1 MKFISHQ
8 VIYTSKLS
16 SEQKALLDNALS
28 PKYGYEVGLEF
39 ESLPYG
45 EGSLSKSIDEETMIL
60 HHDKHHK
67 KYFDN
72 MTAILDENPEL
83 KKKYSLIEL
92 LRNLDEIPK
101 NSREKFKNNA
111 GGHFNHEFYWNLMSP
126 KPQVEPKGDLKEMID
141 KQFGSFSKFKEEFVQ
156 TALDLFGS
164 GWVWLCFD
172 NSGKLRLGPFA
183 NQNNPHI
190 EKCGIPLVGCDVWE
204 HAYYLKYKNDR
215 EAYVNAW
222 FDVVDWAFPEKI
234 LGEIK

>member
-1 MKFISHQ
+1 MTELINEIRDHQ
-8 VIYTSKLS
+8 FKYYVLDQPTITDAQFDELLRKL
-16 SEQKALLDNALS
+16 Q
-28 PKYGYEVGLEF
+28 VLE
-39 ESLPYG
+39 
-45 EGSLSKSIDEETMIL
+45 
-60 HHDKHHK
+60 DK
-67 KYFDN
+67 
-72 MTAILDENPEL
+72 NPEL
-83 KKKYSLIEL
+83 KKYSLIEL
-92 LRNLDEIPK
+92 LRDLDKIPK
-101 NSREKFKNNA
+101 DSREKFKNNA

-126 KPQVEPKGDLKEMID
+126 KPQLEPKGELKTLID
-141 KQFGSFSKFKEEFVQ
+141 KKYGSFTDFKKEFVQ

-164 GWVWLCFD
+164 GWVWLCYD
-172 NSGKLRLGPFA
+172 NNGKLRLGPFP

>member
-8 VIYTSKLS
+8 VIYSTKLTSG
-16 SEQKALLDNALS
+16 QKALLEKLLS
-28 PKYGYEVGLEF
+28 PKNGYEVSLEF
-39 ESLPYG
+39 QDLPYG
-45 EGSLSKSIDEETMIL
+45 ESSLSKSIDEETMTL

-72 MTAILDENPEL
+72 MIAILDENPEL
-83 KKKYSLIEL
+83 KKYSLIEL
-92 LRNLDEIPK
+92 LRDLDKIPK
-101 NSREKFKNNA
+101 DSREKFKNNA

-126 KPQVEPKGDLKEMID
+126 KPQLEPQGELKILID
-141 KQFGSFSKFKEEFVQ
+141 KKYGSFTDFKKEFVQ

-164 GWVWLCFD
+164 GWVWLCYD
-172 NSGKLRLGPFA
+172 NNGKLRLGPFP

>member
-1 MKFISHQ
+1 MNFVTNQ
-8 VIYTSKLS
+8 VIFSKNLS
-16 SEQKALLDNALS
+16 ASQKDILDKAFGKS
-28 PKYGYEVGLEF
+28 DGFAVEYKF
-39 ESLPYG
+39 EKLPYG
-45 EGSLSKSIDEETMIL
+45 ENALYKSIDEETMIL

-67 KYFDN
+67 KYFEN

-126 KPQVEPKGDLKEMID
+126 KPQNKPEGKLKTLID
-141 KQFGSFSKFKEEFVQ
+141 KEFGSFENFKEEFVK

-164 GWVWLCFD
+164 GWVWLCIND
-172 NSGKLRLGPFA
+172 NKLKLGGFP

-215 EAYVNAW
+215 ESYVKAW

-234 LGEIK
+234 LGELK

>member
-8 VIYTSKLS
+8 VIYSTQLTSG
-16 SEQKALLDNALS
+16 QKALLEKLLS
-28 PKYGYEVGLEF
+28 PKNGYEVSLEF
-39 ESLPYG
+39 QDLPYG
-45 EGSLSKSIDEETMIL
+45 ESSLSKSIDEETMTL

-83 KKKYSLIEL
+83 KKYSLIEL
-92 LRNLDEIPK
+92 LRDLDKIPK
-101 NSREKFKNNA
+101 DSREKFKNNA

-126 KPQVEPKGDLKEMID
+126 KPQLEPQGELETLID
-141 KQFGSFSKFKEEFVQ
+141 NKYGSFTDFKKEFVQ

-164 GWVWLCFD
+164 GWVWLCYD
-172 NSGKLRLGPFA
+172 NNGKLRLGPFP

>member
-8 VIYTSKLS
+8 VIYSTQLTSG
-16 SEQKALLDNALS
+16 QKALLEKLLS
-28 PKYGYEVGLEF
+28 PKNGYEVSLEF
-39 ESLPYG
+39 QDLPYG
-45 EGSLSKSIDEETMIL
+45 ESSLSKSIDEETMTL

-83 KKKYSLIEL
+83 KKYNLIEL
-92 LRNLDEIPK
+92 LRDLDNIPIDC
-101 NSREKFKNNA
+101 REKFKNNA

-126 KPQVEPKGDLKEMID
+126 KPQLEPQGELKTLID
-141 KQFGSFSKFKEEFVQ
+141 KKYGSFTDFKKEFVQ

-164 GWVWLCFD
+164 GWVWLCYD
-172 NSGKLRLGPFA
+172 NNGKLRLGPFP

>member
-8 VIYTSKLS
+8 VIYSTQLTSG
-16 SEQKALLDNALS
+16 QKALLEKLLS
-28 PKYGYEVGLEF
+28 PKNGYEVGLEF
-39 ESLPYG
+39 QDLPYG
-45 EGSLSKSIDEETMIL
+45 ESSLSKSIDEETMTL

-83 KKKYSLIEL
+83 KKYSLIEL
-92 LRNLDEIPK
+92 LRDLDKIPK
-101 NSREKFKNNA
+101 DSREKFKNNA

-126 KPQVEPKGDLKEMID
+126 KPQLEPKGELKILID
-141 KQFGSFSKFKEEFVQ
+141 KKYGSFTDFKKEFVQ

-164 GWVWLCFD
+164 GWVWLCYD
-172 NSGKLRLGPFA
+172 NNGKLRLGPFP

>member
-16 SEQKALLDNALS
+16 KEQKTQLERALNPTL
-28 PKYGYEVGLEF
+28 GYEVEMEF
-39 ESLPYG
+39 NELPYG
-45 EGSLSKSIDEETMIL
+45 ESSLSKSIDEETMNL

-72 MTAILDENPEL
+72 MMAIIDENPEL
-83 KKKYSLIEL
+83 KKHSIIDLMRDLNK
-92 LRNLDEIPK
+92 IPAK
-101 NSREKFKNNA
+101 SREKFKNNA

-126 KPQVEPKGDLKEMID
+126 KPQLEPQGDLKTLID
-141 KQFGSFSKFKEEFVQ
+141 KQFGSYSEFKKEFVQ

-164 GWVWLCFD
+164 GWVWLCYND
-172 NSGKLRLGPFA
+172 GKLKLGPFP

-190 EKCGIPLVGCDVWE
+190 EKCGIPLVGCDIWE

-215 EAYVNAW
+215 EAYVNKW
-222 FDVVDWAFPEKI
+222 FDVVNWAFPEKI

>member
-8 VIYTSKLS
+8 VIYSTQLTSG
-16 SEQKALLDNALS
+16 QKALLEKLLS
-28 PKYGYEVGLEF
+28 PKNGYEVSLEF
-39 ESLPYG
+39 QDLPYG
-45 EGSLSKSIDEETMIL
+45 ESSLSKSIDEETMTL

-83 KKKYSLIEL
+83 KKYSLIEL
-92 LRNLDEIPK
+92 LRDLDKIPK
-101 NSREKFKNNA
+101 DSREKFKNNA

-126 KPQVEPKGDLKEMID
+126 KPQLEPQGELKTLID
-141 KQFGSFSKFKEEFVQ
+141 KKYGSFTDFKKEFVQ
-156 TALDLFGS
+156 TAIDLFGS
-164 GWVWLCFD
+164 GWVWLCYD
-172 NSGKLRLGPFA
+172 NNGKLRLGPFP

-204 HAYYLKYKNDR
+204 HAYYLKYKNYR
-215 EAYVNAW
+215 EAYVNSW